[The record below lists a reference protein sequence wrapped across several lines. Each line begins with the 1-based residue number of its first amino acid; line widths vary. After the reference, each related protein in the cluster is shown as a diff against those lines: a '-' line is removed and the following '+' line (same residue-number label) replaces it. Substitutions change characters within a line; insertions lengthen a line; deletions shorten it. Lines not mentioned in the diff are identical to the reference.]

1 MSCILLYMEKLFTTS
16 AIVKLP
22 LDLPEAAVW
31 SRLGRNRFLSRITP
45 EQEVEC
51 KLSMLR
57 ALNVITPCGRWKLLK
72 ISAAGSSQVTLNETW
87 CIESSAFAEF
97 AAGSKYM
104 LLGAVTVGCNI
115 AELIARSSRIAE
127 QAVFDAVGSEC
138 ADQAIAMLM
147 KIADNTLHRYGL
159 TVAEKRFSVGYGG
172 VSLAEQSRIF
182 ELLDLEAMGITLTGS
197 FIMQPE
203 KSVTAFAPVMSLN

>member
-1 MSCILLYMEKLFTTS
+1 MKSFFTTS
-16 AIVKLP
+16 AIIDLP
-22 LDLPEAAVW
+22 LELPEAAVW

-45 EQEVEC
+45 EQEVGC

-57 ALNVITPCGRWKLLK
+57 ALAAVRPRGRWKLLK
-72 ISAAGSSQVTLNETW
+72 ISARDANRVLIDETW
-87 CIESSAFAEF
+87 CISSSAFAEF
-97 AAGSKYM
+97 AAGCEY
-104 LLGAVTVGCNI
+104 LLTGAVTVGSGI
-115 AELIARSSRIAE
+115 AELIAESQQLAE
-127 QAVFDAVGSEC
+127 QTVYDAVGSEC

-147 KIADNTLHRYGL
+147 SVADNTLRRHGL
-159 TVAEKRFSVGYGG
+159 TVVKKRFSVGYGK

-182 ELLDLEAMGITLTGS
+182 ELLQLNELGMTLTES